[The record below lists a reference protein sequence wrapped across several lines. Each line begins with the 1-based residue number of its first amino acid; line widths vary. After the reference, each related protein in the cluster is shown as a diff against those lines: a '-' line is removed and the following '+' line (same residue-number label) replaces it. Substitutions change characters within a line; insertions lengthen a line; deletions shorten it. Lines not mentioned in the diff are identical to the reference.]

1 MVSVSSEWRDN
12 TRRECFYLAALLPP
26 SLPFTGNATPL
37 LALWRREQP
46 AEGNAAHTPWLT
58 LTGLTIVL
66 LAQMKLATV
75 SRRNREKGSA
85 GEEEEEKEA
94 WVQFNAAARDH
105 ALICISKSNARPCS
119 NPSNFLTRCKK
130 YRTLRWSALWNTVET
145 RVVFYFI
152 SL

>member
-1 MVSVSSEWRDN
+1 MTIPDGSAFTSRL
-12 TRRECFYLAALLPP
+12 FYPLRCHSPE
-26 SLPFTGNATPL
+26 TPL

-94 WVQFNAAARDH
+94 
-105 ALICISKSNARPCS
+105 
-119 NPSNFLTRCKK
+119 
-130 YRTLRWSALWNTVET
+130 
-145 RVVFYFI
+145 
-152 SL
+152 